1 MLRLLRYCLK
11 TEELVS
17 PQETVPCAEGGVS
30 FAGYDA
36 DNKMAECF
44 RNILEAFKHRYLC
57 IISPKLVHSYLNCN
71 IDALYSPR
79 IVSIDNGCS
88 WIAKNY

>member
-1 MLRLLRYCLK
+1 MLRLIRYCLHLV
-11 TEELVS
+11 ELVS
-17 PQETVPCAEGGVS
+17 PQETVPCAGGGVS

-71 IDALYSPR
+71 IDALFTTDRQY
-79 IVSIDNGCS
+79 
-88 WIAKNY
+88 

>member
-1 MLRLLRYCLK
+1 M
-11 TEELVS
+11 
-17 PQETVPCAEGGVS
+17 PCAGGGVS

-71 IDALYSPR
+71 IDALFTTDRQY
-79 IVSIDNGCS
+79 
-88 WIAKNY
+88 